1 MIKQII
7 RLFHNLIEKGMLP
20 GGGAQQGKADTEI
33 SSGADLSGPGPA
45 QQGESVVPT
54 LDRKTFERNVNE
66 SLNRER
72 ETGCLLVCDVDRCKE
87 INDTYGHDTGDAVLV
102 CVGDVLRS
110 IFEECICFGSF
121 DGDVFALWLSEV
133 SGDSAGD
140 IRRKVGIVND
150 RLLHPA
156 GELPPVS
163 VSAGAVFYKSGDDC
177 KTLVQRAYKALYI
190 VKGSGRCGCEVWQ

>member
-1 MIKQII
+1 MIKRMIQ
-7 RLFHNLIEKGMLP
+7 LFHNLIGKGTLP
-20 GGGAQQGKADTEI
+20 DDGAQKGKADTGI
-33 SSGADLSGPGPA
+33 SSAADLSRPGQA
-45 QQGESVVPT
+45 HQEESVIQT
-54 LDRKTFERNVNE
+54 LDRKAFERIVNE

-102 CVGDVLRS
+102 RVGDVLRS
-110 IFEECICFGSF
+110 IFEDCICFGSF
-121 DGDVFALWLSEV
+121 DGDVFALWLSET

-140 IRRKVGIVND
+140 IRRRVGIVND
-150 RLLHPA
+150 RLLHPT

-190 VKGSGRCGCEVWQ
+190 VKGSGRCGCEVWR